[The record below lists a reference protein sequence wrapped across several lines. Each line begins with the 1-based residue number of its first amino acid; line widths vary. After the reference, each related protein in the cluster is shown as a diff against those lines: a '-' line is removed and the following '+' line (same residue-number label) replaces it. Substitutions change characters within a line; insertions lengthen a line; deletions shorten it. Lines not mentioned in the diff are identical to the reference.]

1 MLKVTY
7 KVLANFSL
15 KRYKDGHLSSRSYPY
30 ATSSSIRGSILGAMI
45 QRKGKKIAEE
55 NFHKLKNVQIFIQ
68 HPTTYTSNQS
78 KMKMF
83 SNSTYAKDGTI
94 GTTVGIREYVAV
106 KEIVFYLD
114 ETLLDIIE
122 YLENINRIGNS
133 ESMVQLK
140 SVEKVTVME
149 NILMDW
155 DKSMGFDTELVEN
168 YDWDTSNK
176 GMTFEKIYLFSKK
189 RGTVLVNKTCFI
201 KEVLEIPTL
210 IELSTN

>member
-30 ATSSSIRGSILGAMI
+30 ATSSSLRGSILGSMI
-45 QRKGKKIAEE
+45 QRKGKKFAEE
-55 NFHKLKNVQIFIQ
+55 NFHNLKNVQIFIQ
-68 HPTTYTSNQS
+68 HPKSYTTNQA

-83 SNSTYAKDGTI
+83 SNSVYAKGGKE
-94 GTTVGIREYVAV
+94 GTTVGIREYVSV
-106 KEIVFYLD
+106 KKIVFYID
-114 ETLLDIIE
+114 ETLPDIIE

-133 ESMVQLK
+133 ESMVQLQ
-140 SVEKVTVME
+140 SVEKVTTME

-155 DKSMGFDTELVEN
+155 DKSMGFDMDLVEN

-176 GMTFEKIYLFSKK
+176 GMTFKKIYLFSKE
-189 RGTVLVNKTCFI
+189 RGTVYVNKTCFV
-201 KEVLEIPTL
+201 KDVLEIPKL
-210 IELSTN
+210 IEVSTN